1 MCFKTYC
8 RFLVLLGCLF
18 LCFGFVSI
26 VGASDV
32 SDIPAAI
39 VQVVKSDSTIKLE
52 LTMPS
57 STSQSYLDWR
67 DMDWKD
73 PFLKHGQVKVYASRK
88 APTNSNV
95 SATVDQVAKSDST
108 IEMDQVAQAS
118 STSSPQ
124 SYLDWRDIDWKDPF
138 VRNEVLKA
146 VASSK
151 VPTNSDVSVVIAQVA
166 KSDSIMKLELKMP
179 SSTSIITP
187 DSFDDL
193 EDPFASKS
201 PAHEMLDPFED
212 YNRFMFDF
220 NEGFYDDIMEPL
232 VREYR
237 EFVNEDIRVGI
248 ANIFDNAMA
257 PLKLV
262 SSFLQGDIDKTGRVI
277 GRTIINTTLGLG
289 GMFDVA
295 DKAFDI
301 KDVNEDLDQV
311 LGAYGVPTGPY
322 VVLPLFG
329 PSSVRNIFGRA
340 GGMFLSPTYHFAPG
354 VEVGGALTVT
364 DQINDTSFIVDDIK
378 QMDDST
384 IDKYESVR
392 DFYGQY
398 REVLVNR

>member
-1 MCFKTYC
+1 MRIKTYC
-8 RFLVLLGCLF
+8 KFLITLGWGCLF
-18 LCFGFVSI
+18 LSFGFVSI

-32 SDIPAAI
+32 
-39 VQVVKSDSTIKLE
+39 
-52 LTMPS
+52 
-57 STSQSYLDWR
+57 
-67 DMDWKD
+67 
-73 PFLKHGQVKVYASRK
+73 
-88 APTNSNV
+88 
-95 SATVDQVAKSDST
+95 T
-108 IEMDQVAQAS
+108 IEIEKVVLAS
-118 STSSPQ
+118 STPSPQ

-151 VPTNSDVSVVIAQVA
+151 LPTNSDVSAVIAQVA
-166 KSDSIMKLELKMP
+166 KSDSTMRLELKMP
-179 SSTSIITP
+179 SSTSIITS

-201 PAHEMLDPFED
+201 PAPEMSDPFED

-220 NEGFYDDIMEPL
+220 NEGFYDNIMEPV

-237 EFVNEDIRVGI
+237 DFLNEDIRMAI
-248 ANIFDNAMA
+248 SNIFDNAMA

-311 LGAYGVPTGPY
+311 LGAYGIPAGPY
-322 VVLPLFG
+322 IVLPLFG

-340 GGMFLSPTYHFAPG
+340 GGLFLSPTYHFAPG
-354 VEVGGALTVT
+354 VEVGAALTVT

-398 REVLVNR
+398 RAGLVND

>member
-1 MCFKTYC
+1 MYIKAYC
-8 RFLVLLGCLF
+8 KFLVVLHCFL

-32 SDIPAAI
+32 SIETEQVTPA
-39 VQVVKSDSTIKLE
+39 S
-52 LTMPS
+52 P
-57 STSQSYLDWR
+57 
-67 DMDWKD
+67 
-73 PFLKHGQVKVYASRK
+73 
-88 APTNSNV
+88 
-95 SATVDQVAKSDST
+95 
-108 IEMDQVAQAS
+108 
-118 STSSPQ
+118 TSSPQ

-138 VRNEVLKA
+138 LKHGQ
-146 VASSK
+146 VVYASPK
-151 VPTNSDVSVVIAQVA
+151 DPTSFDVSAAIAQVA
-166 KSDSIMKLELKMP
+166 KSDSTMKLELRMP
-179 SSTSIITP
+179 SPTSIMP
-187 DSFDDL
+187 SDSFKDL
-193 EDPFASKS
+193 KDPFMSESNA
-201 PAHEMLDPFED
+201 PDMPDPFED

-220 NEGFYDDIMEPL
+220 NEGFYDDIMEPV

-237 EFVNEDIRVGI
+237 DFVNEDIRVGI

-311 LGAYGVPTGPY
+311 LGTYGVPTGPY

-329 PSSVRNIFGRA
+329 PSSVRNVFGRA

-364 DQINDTSFIVDDIK
+364 DQVNDTSFIVDDIA

-398 REVLVNR
+398 REVLVNK

>member
-1 MCFKTYC
+1 MRIKNYC
-8 RFLVLLGCLF
+8 KFMITLGWGCLF
-18 LCFGFVSI
+18 LSFGFVSI

-32 SDIPAAI
+32 
-39 VQVVKSDSTIKLE
+39 
-52 LTMPS
+52 
-57 STSQSYLDWR
+57 
-67 DMDWKD
+67 
-73 PFLKHGQVKVYASRK
+73 
-88 APTNSNV
+88 
-95 SATVDQVAKSDST
+95 T
-108 IEMDQVAQAS
+108 IEIEKVVLAS
-118 STSSPQ
+118 STPSPQ

-151 VPTNSDVSVVIAQVA
+151 VPTNSDVSAVIDQVA
-166 KSDSIMKLELKMP
+166 KSDSKMRLELKMP
-179 SSTSIITP
+179 SSTSIITS

-201 PAHEMLDPFED
+201 PAPEMLDPFED

-220 NEGFYDDIMEPL
+220 NEGFYDNIMEPV

-237 EFVNEDIRVGI
+237 DFLNEDIRVGI

-311 LGAYGVPTGPY
+311 LGTYGVPTGPY

-329 PSSVRNIFGRA
+329 PSSVRNVFGRA
-340 GGMFLSPTYHFAPG
+340 GGIFLSPTYHFAPG
-354 VEVGGALTVT
+354 VEIGGGLTVA
-364 DQINDTSFIVDDIK
+364 DQINDTSFIVDDIE
-378 QMDDST
+378 QMEVST

-398 REVLVNR
+398 REGLVNE

>member
-1 MCFKTYC
+1 MRIKTYYK
-8 RFLVLLGCLF
+8 FLITLGWSCLF
-18 LCFGFVSI
+18 LSFGFVSI

-32 SDIPAAI
+32 AI
-39 VQVVKSDSTIKLE
+39 EMEKVAQVSPT
-52 LTMPS
+52 PS
-57 STSQSYLDWR
+57 PQSYLDWR
-67 DMDWKD
+67 DIEWKD
-73 PFLKHGQVKVYASRK
+73 PFLKHGQVKDYAS
-88 APTNSNV
+88 P
-95 SATVDQVAKSDST
+95 
-108 IEMDQVAQAS
+108 
-118 STSSPQ
+118 
-124 SYLDWRDIDWKDPF
+124 
-138 VRNEVLKA
+138 
-146 VASSK
+146 K
-151 VPTNSDVSVVIAQVA
+151 VPTNADVSVVIAQVA
-166 KSDSIMKLELKMP
+166 KSDSTIKLELRMP
-179 SSTSIITP
+179 SSTSIMP
-187 DSFDDL
+187 SDSFDDL

-201 PAHEMLDPFED
+201 PAPEMLDPFED

-237 EFVNEDIRVGI
+237 DFLNEDIRVGI

-311 LGAYGVPTGPY
+311 LGAYGVPAGPY
-322 VVLPLFG
+322 IVLPLFG

-364 DQINDTSFIVDDIK
+364 DQINDTSFIVDDIA

-398 REVLVNR
+398 REVLVNK

>member
-1 MCFKTYC
+1 VRIKAYC
-8 RFLVLLGCLF
+8 KFLITLGWGCLF
-18 LCFGFVSI
+18 LSFGFVSI

-32 SDIPAAI
+32 AI
-39 VQVVKSDSTIKLE
+39 E
-52 LTMPS
+52 ME
-57 STSQSYLDWR
+57 
-67 DMDWKD
+67 
-73 PFLKHGQVKVYASRK
+73 
-88 APTNSNV
+88 
-95 SATVDQVAKSDST
+95 QVAKVSLT
-108 IEMDQVAQAS
+108 P
-118 STSSPQ
+118 SPQ

-146 VASSK
+146 LASSK
-151 VPTNSDVSVVIAQVA
+151 VPTNSNISVVIAQVAKSDSTMRLELKVPSPQSYLDWRDIEWKDPFLKHGQVKDYASPKAPTNADVSVVIAQVA